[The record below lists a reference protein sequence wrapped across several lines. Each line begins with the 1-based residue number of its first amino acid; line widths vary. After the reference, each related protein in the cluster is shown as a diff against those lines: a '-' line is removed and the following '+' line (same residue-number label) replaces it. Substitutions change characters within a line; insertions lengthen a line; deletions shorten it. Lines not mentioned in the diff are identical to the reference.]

1 MRLQPRT
8 DPVQLVGSQTP
19 YSPAA
24 HCATA
29 YTAIQR
35 HRRTDSRTWQML
47 PKPTAFRTTP
57 LSPLDI
63 TVQCS
68 SRVRAPRRC
77 ETTTRPQPDPCTASL
92 LAQPQGG
99 KPLAHPTSDT
109 EREGEA
115 GEALRAP
122 KGERVV

>member
-1 MRLQPRT
+1 
-8 DPVQLVGSQTP
+8 
-19 YSPAA
+19 
-24 HCATA
+24 
-29 YTAIQR
+29 
-35 HRRTDSRTWQML
+35 ML

-109 EREGEA
+109 EREGEV
-115 GEALRAP
+115 GEALRAA
-122 KGERVV
+122 RRTVV

>member
-1 MRLQPRT
+1 
-8 DPVQLVGSQTP
+8 
-19 YSPAA
+19 
-24 HCATA
+24 
-29 YTAIQR
+29 
-35 HRRTDSRTWQML
+35 ML

-77 ETTTRPQPDPCTASL
+77 ETTTRPQPDPCTAGL

-122 KGERVV
+122 QGERVV